1 MNIIIIGCGRL
12 GSVLA
17 MELSDAG
24 HNVTVIERDKKRLG
38 NLGSGFNGI
47 RLSGIEYDEDLLL
60 EAGIEQTDLLL
71 AVTPDENLN
80 ITVSLVAK
88 KIYQVEKIIA
98 RVVNPNRTF
107 IYDQL
112 GIETINPIQVSVNL
126 LKSKLVE

>member
-1 MNIIIIGCGRL
+1 MNVIIVGCGRL

-24 HNVTVIERDKKRLG
+24 NNVTVIERDKSRLEA
-38 NLGSGFNGI
+38 LGSGFNGL
-47 RLSGIEYDEDLLL
+47 RLNGVEYDEDILL
-60 EAGIEQTDLLL
+60 EAGIEQADLLL

-88 KIYQVEKIIA
+88 KIYEVDQIIA

-107 IYDQL
+107 IYEKL
-112 GIETINPIQVSVNL
+112 GIETINPIQVSVEL
-126 LKSKLVE
+126 LKKKLT